1 MINLSILDVGVGRC
15 AVSRKDAK
23 VPGMLVKF
31 EGDPGPAFISFK
43 AFEGQVNY
51 RFLMQQQTEEPAGS
65 PARSN
70 GEAVDA

>member
-1 MINLSILDVGVGRC
+1 VINLSILDVGVGRC
-15 AVSRKDAK
+15 AVSRKEAE

-43 AFEGQVNY
+43 AFEGQINY
-51 RFLMQQQTEEPAGS
+51 RFLMQQQVQGPARS
-65 PARSN
+65 PARRD